1 MGYKSKFV
9 TCAYSEEDMHI
20 SGAIDEFWFWVCS
33 IPVLQEKKEER
44 RERFTD
50 GVRKEEE

>member
-1 MGYKSKFV
+1 
-9 TCAYSEEDMHI
+9 MHI
-20 SGAIDEFWFWVCS
+20 SGAIDECLVFWVCS

-50 GVRKEEE
+50 GVKKEEE